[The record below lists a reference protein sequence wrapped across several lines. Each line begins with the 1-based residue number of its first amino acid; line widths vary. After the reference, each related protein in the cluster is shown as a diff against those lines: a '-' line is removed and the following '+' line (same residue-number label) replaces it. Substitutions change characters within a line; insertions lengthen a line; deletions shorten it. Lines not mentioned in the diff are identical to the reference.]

1 MAPPHNIRPSITIDW
16 INKLESDINHSLTYL
31 PFDATD
37 TCNISIFLL
46 KTRWPEHVN
55 GLDLDNLC
63 TLVSSPDHDE
73 FLYLKATVNWIVDV
87 AMNCLDYTAL
97 DILQQLNT
105 KDFAS

>member
-1 MAPPHNIRPSITIDW
+1 M
-16 INKLESDINHSLTYL
+16 ESDINRSLTYL

-37 TCNISIFLL
+37 TRNISTFLL

-55 GLDLDNLC
+55 GLDLDNLH
-63 TLVSSPDHDE
+63 TLVSSLDHDE
-73 FLYLKATVNWIVDV
+73 FPYLKATVNWIVDV

-97 DILQQLNT
+97 DILQRLNT